1 MRLANTVIPP
11 SLEYSSTTL
20 ISPPVLNV
28 LPVVSKVVLKF
39 TDAPAVVRNVNLGVK
54 SATPPVNEILM
65 LA

>member
-20 ISPPVLNV
+20 VSPPVLNV
-28 LPVVSKVVLKF
+28 LPIVSKFVLNLKV
-39 TDAPAVVRNVNLGVK
+39 PAVVTKVNLGVK
-54 SATPPVNEILM
+54 SAVPPEKEILM